1 MKKVIIAA
9 AITTLFSTMATAN
22 SGLADRINEARSYP
36 NKIASTKST
45 QMHGMQKKQ
54 THRDMSKSQVIRG
67 ESRKRSYEG
76 NDSGNDDLDYAHC

>member
-36 NKIASTKST
+36 DKTVSEKST
-45 QMHGMQKKQ
+45 EMHCMQDKKA
-54 THRDMSKSQVIRG
+54 HRDMRKYKVSRGELKSQ
-67 ESRKRSYEG
+67 
-76 NDSGNDDLDYAHC
+76 

>member
-36 NKIASTKST
+36 DKTGISKS
-45 QMHGMQKKQ
+45 MEMPCMQDKQ
-54 THRDMSKSQVIRG
+54 AQIDMSESQAIRG
-67 ESRKRSYEG
+67 ELKSQ
-76 NDSGNDDLDYAHC
+76 